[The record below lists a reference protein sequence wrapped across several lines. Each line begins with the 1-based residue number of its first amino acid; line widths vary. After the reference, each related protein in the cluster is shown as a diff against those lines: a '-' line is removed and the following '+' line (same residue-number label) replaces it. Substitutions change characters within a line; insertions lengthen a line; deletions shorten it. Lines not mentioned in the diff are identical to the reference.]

1 MFSKL
6 QDSAL
11 KLYVVSKIVLS
22 DASKRLLSDETG
34 QDLIEYAI
42 LCALIAGVAVA
53 ATSGLGN
60 IISGLFTSMGTKVN
74 TAINNS

>member
-11 KLYVVSKIVLS
+11 KLYVTAKTLV
-22 DASKRLLSDETG
+22 SDERG

-42 LCALIAGVAVA
+42 LGALVAGVAIA
-53 ATSGLGN
+53 ATTTLSGVITN
-60 IISGLFTSMGTKVN
+60 AFTTMGTKVN
-74 TAINNS
+74 TAINAA